1 MAQIVLN
8 NGHLYTLD
16 FIRPNQIGKSCRLED
31 IKMIIEDMA
40 QENISGATV
49 KDEPSLTKMGNL
61 KLNSFSVDFNPKD
74 EKYNITIFFDEVPQ
88 SEIDLAKERA
98 KNEAMRLCAV
108 AGLNVLSPKFVIQWR
123 EFLDPWNGYKF
134 PYKKGERFQYK
145 DKPYEV
151 IEDVVSSNNEPPE
164 KAPRFYKEVTAE
176 APREEYDKNK
186 TYQAGNIVRYNGKL
200 WISKWNDNRN
210 HDPGISSAWKEWD
223 GK

>member
-1 MAQIVLN
+1 MVQIVLN

-61 KLNSFSVDFNPKD
+61 KLNSFSVDFKD
-74 EKYNITIFFDEVPQ
+74 GKYNITIFFDEVPQ
-88 SEIDLAKERA
+88 SEIELAKERA

>member
-1 MAQIVLN
+1 MAQIILN

-108 AGLNVLSPKFVIQWR
+108 AGLNVLSPNFVIQWR

-151 IEDVVSSNNEPPE
+151 IEDVVSNNNEPPE
-164 KAPRFYKEVTAE
+164 KAPRYYKEITVE
-176 APREEYDKNK
+176 DSYKDYDKNK
-186 TYQAGNIVRYNGKL
+186 IYNIGDIVRYNGKL

>member
-31 IKMIIEDMA
+31 IKMIIDDMA
-40 QENISGATV
+40 QANISGATV
-49 KDEPSLTKMGNL
+49 KDEPGLTKMGNL

>member
-16 FIRPNQIGKSCRLED
+16 FIRPNQICKSCRLED

-49 KDEPSLTKMGNL
+49 KDEPGLTKMGNL
-61 KLNSFSVDFNPKD
+61 KLNSFSVDFK
-74 EKYNITIFFDEVPQ
+74 EGKYNITIFFDEVPQ
-88 SEIDLAKERA
+88 SEIDLAKEKA

-108 AGLNVLSPKFVIQWR
+108 AGLNVLSPKFVIQWC

-134 PYKKGERFQYK
+134 PYKKGERFK
-145 DKPYEV
+145 HNNKPYEV
-151 IEDVVSSNNEPPE
+151 KEDVISNKNEPPE
-164 KAPRFYKEVTAE
+164 KALRYYKEVTVE
-176 APREEYDKNK
+176 DTYKDYDKNK
-186 TYQAGNIVRYNGKL
+186 IYNIGDIVRYNGKL
-200 WISKWNDNRN
+200 WISKWADNKN
-210 HDPGISSAWKEWD
+210 HEPSISSAWKEFD